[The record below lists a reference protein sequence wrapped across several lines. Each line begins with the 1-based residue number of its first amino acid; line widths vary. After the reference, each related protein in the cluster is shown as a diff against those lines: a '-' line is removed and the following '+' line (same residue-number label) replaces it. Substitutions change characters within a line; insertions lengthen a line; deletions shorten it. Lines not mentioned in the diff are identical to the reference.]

1 MKVAICGYSGLIGQ
15 AVTDMFGAHGH
26 QVIAITRRDLAQGV
40 EYLRQMLSSTDV
52 VINLAGAPILTRW
65 TKRGKKQIY
74 DSRILTTHL
83 LTETVNSMV
92 LPPSVFISASAVGI
106 YNNLDVHD
114 EFSLNYADDFLSEV
128 CQAWETEALKLKSDK
143 SRLVILRF
151 GVVLSCKGGALK
163 QMLLPF
169 RLGLGGRIGSGKQD
183 FPWVHINDVT
193 AAIYWVTQ
201 NTIAKGI
208 YNLTAPGLVSN
219 EVYTKA
225 LANTI
230 SRPAFFPIPTWALKM
245 VFGEASD
252 VLVSGQHVVPQ
263 RLLADGFTFS
273 FPLIQDAL
281 GDLLKRR

>member
-15 AVTDMFGAHGH
+15 AVAGLFGAQGH
-26 QVIAITRRDLAQGV
+26 QVIAIKRRDLAQGV
-40 EYLRQMLSSTDV
+40 EHLRQMLSGTDV
-52 VINLAGAPILTRW
+52 LINLAGAPILRRW
-65 TKRGKKQIY
+65 TKSGKKQIY
-74 DSRILTTHL
+74 DSRILTTRL

-106 YNNLDVHD
+106 YNNIDVHD
-114 EFSLNYADDFLSEV
+114 EFSSNFAGGFLSEV
-128 CQAWETEALKLKSDK
+128 CQAWEAEALQLKPGK
-143 SRLVILRF
+143 SRLVILRL
-151 GVVLSCKGGALK
+151 GVVLSSKGGALK

-169 RLGLGGRIGSGKQD
+169 RMGMGGRIASGKQA

-193 AAIYWVTQ
+193 AAMFWAAQ
-201 NTIAKGI
+201 NPIAKGI
-208 YNLTAPGLVSN
+208 YNLTAPGLVTN

-230 SRPAFFPIPTWALKM
+230 NRPALLPIPVWALRL
-245 VFGEASD
+245 VFGDASD

-263 RLLADGFTFS
+263 RLLADGFVFS
-273 FPLIQDAL
+273 FSLIHDAL